1 MAYAV
6 NSKGQVVGGAV
17 NTVPDSNS
25 VCLDGG
31 NCYYFPP
38 FPAQVRAFLWQ
49 DGVMQDLGTLGGT
62 DALAT
67 LINER
72 GQVVGESY
80 TSSAAGGCGA
90 PGGGFAL
97 ATGAFMWD
105 KENGMRDLGNF
116 GGTCTF
122 AFDLNSQGQVVGTAT
137 LPGDSFQHAFLWE
150 RGKIHD
156 LGGGPGGDIASA
168 SAINDHGQAVG
179 FGFLAGDVFFHAVL
193 WNRVRQITDLGVIGS
208 DTCSFAS
215 SINAQ
220 GQVVGDSKP
229 GCGPDSDRSFLW
241 EDGSIIDLNT
251 LIPSGSPLY
260 LQFTDTINDRGEITG
275 NGSDASGN
283 SHAFLLIPCDESHPN
298 VEGCDYS
305 LVDASAASSQPI
317 DSAPSTRGTRT
328 SPPRT
333 NHQFRFPRR
342 MTRTEGGTQ

>member
-1 MAYAV
+1 
-6 NSKGQVVGGAV
+6 
-17 NTVPDSNS
+17 
-25 VCLDGG
+25 
-31 NCYYFPP
+31 
-38 FPAQVRAFLWQ
+38 
-49 DGVMQDLGTLGGT
+49 
-62 DALAT
+62 
-67 LINER
+67 
-72 GQVVGESY
+72 
-80 TSSAAGGCGA
+80 
-90 PGGGFAL
+90 
-97 ATGAFMWD
+97 
-105 KENGMRDLGNF
+105 
-116 GGTCTF
+116 
-122 AFDLNSQGQVVGTAT
+122 
-137 LPGDSFQHAFLWE
+137 
-150 RGKIHD
+150 
-156 LGGGPGGDIASA
+156 
-168 SAINDHGQAVG
+168 
-179 FGFLAGDVFFHAVL
+179 L
-193 WNRVRQITDLGVIGS
+193 WNRVGQITDLGVIGS

-260 LQFTDTINDRGEITG
+260 LQFTDSINDRGEITG